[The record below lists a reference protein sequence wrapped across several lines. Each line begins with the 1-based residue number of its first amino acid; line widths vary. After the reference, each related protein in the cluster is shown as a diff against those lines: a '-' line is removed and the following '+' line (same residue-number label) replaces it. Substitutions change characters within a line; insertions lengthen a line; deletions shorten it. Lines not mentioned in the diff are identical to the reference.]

1 MDTANR
7 TIFVKI
13 NYYYY
18 YYYYY
23 YLVISFS
30 FRIYVCYSKGNAHYL
45 GVRGVVRRERHT
57 L

>member
-13 NYYYY
+13 NYY

-45 GVRGVVRRERHT
+45 GVRGVVGRERHT